1 MSFRDARLLQMPVP
15 TTAIWLLGDILEVK
29 GRQDLFIKQSP
40 DILRALRRN
49 GAGSKRGIIQPHR
62 GRNRRAIAAAATRA
76 RKRAT
81 ERPVGSRDPRI
92 SPGAVRHARQ
102 RGRLRLTPS
111 LIRKLHRTIQE
122 GAGDAGQW
130 KRADNDIVEIA
141 PGRPPRVRFTP
152 LACAAT
158 PGAIDELCVLY
169 RHAIDQDRVPPVIAI
184 AACVFDFLC
193 IHPFRDGNGR
203 VSRLLTLLLLYQNG
217 FEVGRY
223 VSLDRIG
230 VEEEKAQY
238 YETLEQSSKGWHAG
252 SHDLQPWL
260 LYLLSVLR
268 RASLEFEERA
278 GSLKA
283 PRGAKRALVESTRLR
298 AFPARSA
305 WPIWS
310 GRAPVSAATWSA
322 ECCSISAK
330 PARCAAWERDAGLSG
345 KGCNTL
351 L

>member
-40 DILRALRRN
+40 DILRALREMALVQSVESSNRIEGVTVEPSRLRPLVLGN
-49 GAGSKRGIIQPHR
+49 ARPKGRSEVEIRGYRQALSVIHANAAG
-62 GRNRRAIAAAATRA
+62 
-76 RKRAT
+76 
-81 ERPVGSRDPRI
+81 
-92 SPGAVRHARQ
+92 
-102 RGRLRLTPS
+102 LRLTPS

-130 KRADNDIVEIA
+130 KRADNDIVEIV

-223 VSLDRIG
+223 VSLDRI

-260 LYLLSVLR
+260 LSLLSVLR

-283 PRGAKRALVESTRLR
+283 PRGAKRALVESTIESFSGSFSLADLERTCPGVSRDMVRRVLFDLR
-298 AFPARSA
+298 KARQVRCL
-305 WPIWS
+305 
-310 GRAPVSAATWSA
+310 GRGRGALWQ
-322 ECCSISAK
+322 
-330 PARCAAWERDAGLSG
+330 RM
-345 KGCNTL
+345 
-351 L
+351 